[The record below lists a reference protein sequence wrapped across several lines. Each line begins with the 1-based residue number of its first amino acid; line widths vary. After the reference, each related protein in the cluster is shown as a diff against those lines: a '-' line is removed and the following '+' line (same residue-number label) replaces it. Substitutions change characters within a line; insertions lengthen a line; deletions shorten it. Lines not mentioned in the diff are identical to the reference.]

1 MYCSVMLHTLR
12 RTILGGLKGYSGGRM
27 ILPWY
32 RPPSNS
38 VSLGPRIVKCHSNI
52 LSYGVELVE

>member
-1 MYCSVMLHTLR
+1 M
-12 RTILGGLKGYSGGRM
+12 LGGLKGYSGGRM

-52 LSYGVELVE
+52 LSYGVELVGVVMKILILFSINI